1 VEGMAF
7 PPNHPYMQAA
17 PLNDKQLLSWTD
29 ANYQNYPEQRPNRN
43 GKVYETNLHY
53 KPTKSRKEQARKEKD
68 WQNRLKAADAIAHYF
83 DTELFIPPT
92 FRTNRDWR
100 YSYFYD
106 RILIP
111 GKMPDL
117 KFNIEWWELE
127 SYEGEFNIKT
137 RVKKMLKA
145 GKDQLDKII
154 IFMNHDYDITRIKQQ
169 AMGYVNKNPTIK
181 QIMLLDAKGNLHRLL

>member
-1 VEGMAF
+1 MYPPIFRSNFAVEGMAF

-68 WQNRLKAADAIAHYF
+68 WQNRLKSADAIAHYF

-92 FRTNRDWR
+92 FRTNRTG
-100 YSYFYD
+100 
-106 RILIP
+106 IIP
-111 GKMPDL
+111 IFTTEYLYQGKC
-117 KFNIEWWELE
+117 
-127 SYEGEFNIKT
+127 
-137 RVKKMLKA
+137 
-145 GKDQLDKII
+145 
-154 IFMNHDYDITRIKQQ
+154 
-169 AMGYVNKNPTIK
+169 PT
-181 QIMLLDAKGNLHRLL
+181 